1 MRFGLKPENP
11 IESVLVRLNVVPQP
25 LIETQMAFT
34 LARVVMVGAKLGIFE
49 ALANG
54 AATAAS
60 VAGRCGIDAAATE
73 RLLFALAGAAYVR
86 SEGDGYALTP
96 MTRKWLLRDSP
107 GSLVDKIL
115 FQFDEWEWMERA
127 EDYVRTGKPLE
138 IHEVMAGEQWGVYQ
152 RGMRALAGTVA
163 TEAVRRLPVP
173 RGATRML
180 DIGGSH
186 GYYSV
191 ALCRRHKNLRS
202 IVLDLP
208 QAVDHA
214 APLLASE
221 GMGDRVVHQRGN
233 ALTEDLGSEAYD
245 LVFTAQLVHHLSQ
258 KENRDLAI
266 RVARALRP
274 GGVYAILD
282 EFRPRT
288 AKDAGQLGALLEF
301 YFALTSESGT
311 WAPEEMAAWQRDAGL
326 QPRRPIHFR
335 TLPGVGI
342 QAATKA

>member
-11 IESVLVRLNVVPQP
+11 IERVVTRLNLVPQP
-25 LIETQMAFT
+25 LIETQMAFI
-34 LARVVMVGAKLGIFE
+34 LARVVMVGTKVGVFE
-49 ALANG
+49 ALAEG

-60 VAGRCGIDAAATE
+60 VAQRCGVEAAATE
-73 RLLFALAGAAYVR
+73 KLLFALAGAGYVR
-86 SEGDGYALTP
+86 SEGDRYALTP
-96 MTRKWLLRDSP
+96 MARKWLLRDSP
-107 GSLVDKIL
+107 ISLVDKIL
-115 FQFDEWEWMERA
+115 FQFDEWDWIERA
-127 EDYVRTGKPLE
+127 EDYVRTGQSLDLHDV
-138 IHEVMAGEQWGVYQ
+138 ISGEQWGRYQ

-163 TEAVRRLPVP
+163 AETVRRLPVP
-173 RGATRML
+173 RSATQML

-208 QAVDHA
+208 QAIDHA
-214 APLLASE
+214 AALLASE
-221 GMGDRVVHQRGN
+221 GMGDRVVHRQGN

-245 LVFTAQLVHHLSQ
+245 IVFTAQLVHHLNEKQ
-258 KENRDLAI
+258 NRDLAM

-274 GGVYAILD
+274 GGVYAILE

-311 WAPEEMAAWQRDAGL
+311 WAPEEMAAWQRDASL
-326 QPRRPIHFR
+326 RPQRPIHFR
-335 TLPGVGI
+335 TVLGIGI